1 MIRIRCN
8 EDSLHKDGWFK
19 GTTEICLLFGLKMK
33 GLLCSNFNDRNLT
46 CRGTDWN
53 GYFKDR
59 YEKGPWGGYSLT
71 WPIRGCIC
79 AARQGMV
86 FELSVLNRVYN
97 FERVCSNCKQGIGCT
112 IDLYDMLDK
121 ICVSCKYTKQGTLI
135 CSIAIANI
143 KLL

>member
-1 MIRIRCN
+1 MTETLPAEGRIEMVTSRTGMKKARG
-8 EDSLHKDGWFK
+8 E
-19 GTTEICLLFGLKMK
+19 GTFLYGLYGDAYMP
-33 GLLCSNFNDRNLT
+33 LDR
-46 CRGTDWN
+46 
-53 GYFKDR
+53 
-59 YEKGPWGGYSLT
+59 
-71 WPIRGCIC
+71 
-79 AARQGMV
+79 GMV
-86 FELSVLNRVYN
+86 FELSVLNRVDN